1 MRRIKNQ
8 NLAELLMQLRFTPLK
23 KRRKQLEAAE
33 KLYAIIDKNK
43 EYPFEFVCFRI
54 TGFLPKKADA
64 GQLIKGSEL
73 LEDLQIFIS
82 KLSGQVADAASEQPQ
97 KVYSIEEL
105 AAHLGVSTKTIHRWR
120 KRGLLARN
128 FVFNDDVKRFGFLRS
143 VVDQFLAANP
153 NLADKAKR
161 LTHLTNREK
170 RRIIQLAARL
180 AATTSLS
187 RHQIISNIAAKIGR
201 SHETVRYTILNYQKT
216 NPDKPIFRRPPGV
229 IDPAQAAEIYKHF
242 QEDTDVKDLMKRF
255 HRTRSSIYRIINQR
269 RARDILAKKIEFVPS
284 DEFLQENAK
293 EKILAQPLSI
303 IAPALPRTAQN
314 AEPFELAGTSLLP
327 EYLQILK
334 NTPVLN
340 RDCESELFRR
350 YNFLK
355 YLACTA
361 RDKINLKRVSSA
373 LLNQIEGYLAEA
385 ETIKRMITEA
395 NLRLVVGIAIK
406 HTTTGANLTDLISR
420 GNLSLV
426 EEVEKFDYTKG
437 YRFAIRLAWAITYDY
452 ARKIPAAAP
461 PPHKAIAATLAR
473 LGQLER
479 NLQTAADIAAVEKA
493 RQNLAQVI
501 ANNLNQREQYII
513 TNHFGLLGPTVK
525 KTRRTL
531 KQIGE
536 DLGLSKE
543 RVRQIELIALQ
554 KLRQSLSP
562 EEFELL
568 TG

>member
-1 MRRIKNQ
+1 
-8 NLAELLMQLRFTPLK
+8 MQLRFTPLK

-33 KLYAIIDKNK
+33 KLCAIIDKNK
-43 EYPFEFVCFRI
+43 DYPFEFVCFRI

-82 KLSGQVADAASEQPQ
+82 KLSGQVADAASGQPQ

-120 KRGLLARN
+120 KRGLLARK
-128 FVFNDDVKRFGFLRS
+128 FVFNDGVKRFGFLRS
-143 VVDQFLAANP
+143 VVDKFLAANP

-180 AATTSLS
+180 AATTNLS

-216 NPDKPIFRRPPGV
+216 NPDKPIFHKPPGV
-229 IDPAQAAEIYKHF
+229 IDPAQAAEIYKLF

-255 HRTRSSIYRIINQR
+255 HRNRSSIYRIINQR

-293 EKILAQPLSI
+293 ERILAQPLSI
-303 IAPALPRTAQN
+303 IAPALPQTSQN

-340 RDCESELFRR
+340 RDSEIELFCR

-373 LLNQIEGYLAEA
+373 LLNQIERYLAEA
-385 ETIKRMITEA
+385 ETIKKMITEA
-395 NLRLVVGIAIK
+395 NLRLVVSIAIK

-437 YRFAIRLAWAITYDY
+437 YRFANRLAWAITYDY

-461 PPHKAIAATLAR
+461 PPHKAIAASLAR

-479 NLQTAADIAAVEKA
+479 NLQTAADIASVEKA

-513 TNHFGLLGPTVK
+513 TNHFGLLGPTIK

>member
-1 MRRIKNQ
+1 
-8 NLAELLMQLRFTPLK
+8 MQLRFTPLK

-33 KLYAIIDKNK
+33 KLCAIIDKNK
-43 EYPFEFVCFRI
+43 DYPFEFVCFRI

-105 AAHLGVSTKTIHRWR
+105 AAHLGVSSKTIHRWR
-120 KRGLLARN
+120 KRGLLARK
-128 FVFNDDVKRFGFLRS
+128 FVFNDGVKRFGFLRS

-161 LTHLTNREK
+161 LAHLTNREK
-170 RRIIQLAARL
+170 RQIIQLAARL
-180 AATTSLS
+180 AATTNLS
-187 RHQIISNIAAKIGR
+187 RHQVISNIAAKIGR

-216 NPDKPIFRRPPGV
+216 NPDKGIFHKPPGV
-229 IDPAQAAEIYKHF
+229 IDPAQAAEIYKLF
-242 QEDTDVKDLMKRF
+242 KEAAGVKDLMKRF
-255 HRTRSSIYRIINQR
+255 HRNKSSIYRIINQR
-269 RARDILAKKIEFVPS
+269 RARDILAQKIEFVPS

-314 AEPFELAGTSLLP
+314 AEPFEIAGTSLLP

-340 RDCESELFRR
+340 RDSEIELFCR

-361 RDKINLKRVSSA
+361 RDKINLKRVSSV
-373 LLNQIEGYLAEA
+373 LLNQIERYLAEA
-385 ETIKRMITEA
+385 ETIKKMITEA

-461 PPHKAIAATLAR
+461 PPHKAIAASLAR

>member
-1 MRRIKNQ
+1 
-8 NLAELLMQLRFTPLK
+8 MQLRFTPLK

-33 KLYAIIDKNK
+33 KLCAIIDKNK
-43 EYPFEFVCFRI
+43 DYPFEFVCFRI
-54 TGFLPKKADA
+54 TGFLPKKVDA

-105 AAHLGVSTKTIHRWR
+105 AASLGVSSKTINRWR
-120 KRGLLARN
+120 KRGLIARK
-128 FVFNDDVKRFGFLRS
+128 FVFNDGVKRLGFLRS

-153 NLADKAKR
+153 ELADKAKR
-161 LTHLTNREK
+161 LAHLTNREK
-170 RRIIQLAARL
+170 RQIIQLAARL
-180 AATTSLS
+180 AATTNLS

-216 NPDKPIFRRPPGV
+216 NPDKGIFHRPPGV
-229 IDPAQAAEIYKHF
+229 IDPAQAAEIYKLF
-242 QEDTDVKDLMKRF
+242 KEAASVKDLMKRF
-255 HRTRSSIYRIINQR
+255 HRNKSSIYRIINQR

-293 EKILAQPLSI
+293 EKILAQLLSI
-303 IAPALPRTAQN
+303 IVPALPRTAQN
-314 AEPFELAGTSLLP
+314 AEPFEIAGTSLLP

-340 RDCESELFRR
+340 RDSEIELFRR

-355 YLACTA
+355 YLACAA
-361 RDKINLKRVSSA
+361 RGKINLKRVSSA
-373 LLNQIEGYLAEA
+373 LLNQIERYLAEA
-385 ETIKRMITEA
+385 EMIKKMITEA

-461 PPHKAIAATLAR
+461 PPHKAIAASLAR